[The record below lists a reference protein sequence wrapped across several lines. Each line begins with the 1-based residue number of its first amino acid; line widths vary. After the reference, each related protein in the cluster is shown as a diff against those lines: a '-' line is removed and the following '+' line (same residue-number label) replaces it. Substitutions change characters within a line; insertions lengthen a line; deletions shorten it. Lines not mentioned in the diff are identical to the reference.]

1 MEEIIHNITSNSDSF
16 TMFLMFGVGG
26 TIGGI
31 IAVTAI
37 VLGTRQNVRIARE
50 REQSR
55 REIAAYIAE
64 GSMTPQDGERLM
76 NAGEKKSTN
85 EMVFESRPA
94 HA

>member
-1 MEEIIHNITSNSDSF
+1 MEDIIHNITSNSDSF
-16 TMFLMFGVGG
+16 VMFLIFGVGG

-37 VLGTRQNVRIARE
+37 VLGTRQNVRIAEE

-64 GSMTPQDGERLM
+64 GSMSAQDGERLM
-76 NAGEKKSTN
+76 SAGEQETTSEKRFKA
-85 EMVFESRPA
+85 RPA

>member
-16 TMFLMFGVGG
+16 VMFLIFGVGG

-37 VLGTRQNVRIARE
+37 VLGTRQNVRIAEE

-64 GSMTPQDGERLM
+64 GSMSAQDGERLM
-76 NAGEKKSTN
+76 SAGEQEPTSEKRFKA
-85 EMVFESRPA
+85 RPA